1 MQDAAKSD
9 KTVWNLQ
16 VAEGAR
22 RPLQAVSLYT
32 NGKQEDR
39 YDGGLSDARAG
50 HLRVPRAREKP
61 SGAEGQWEQQ
71 LQQQQPCGCCLGRHT
86 RTVTNLSFSMDGK
99 LLVSMS
105 INYIIK
111 IWDIMERSLLKT
123 FTRDGVDRVF
133 FTTDTTIAMKGV
145 YQGGGNFKYWIE
157 FKDAFKKD
165 SKRKVIDLGGGRSFS
180 GEQQQQCCRLSS
192 DGSKFA
198 HWYRKEL
205 QIRGTEELRIVHK
218 IKIIDRN
225 MCFEGPV
232 VFSKDCSS
240 IAAVVVEDAEARR
253 SHHQMGLTQRI
264 AYIKVWNLKTAPVN
278 APASCIFSVKTVT
291 PWIIKF
297 CPMDSRVLASA
308 SFSDRKVKI
317 WNITSSKLLQ
327 VVDDNPHDVNPRNH
341 RAANMGGR
349 DVRSMNFLFSKDGG
363 TFVLS
368 KTREDFI
375 YDMTMDEDRPMD
387 RITRFTIWKVGDDR
401 RVMSALA
408 RDLLQVEM
416 LHKSIV
422 SATCRRTIH
431 HTDYFGKTTTL
442 DCCNTDSSSSSSS
455 PDDCSS
461 EKKHKSV
468 EVSRLRGT
476 NPFPQSNNIR
486 RLDKE
491 KHDNS
496 LQPSKRRCHIA

>member
-1 MQDAAKSD
+1 MGGALTPKKQCNLFRHICQAATGSHRICLDLGSEATDLGSEIGYGFRNYQLDSELRNWAPKVLGWVPS
-9 KTVWNLQ
+9 TLLIVITI
-16 VAEGAR
+16 ESSR
-22 RPLQAVSLYT
+22 
-32 NGKQEDR
+32 KQ
-39 YDGGLSDARAG
+39 LIAADARNTQIIASVGQNHSIKIWNIYSSSESAG
-50 HLRVPRAREKP
+50 DNT
-61 SGAEGQWEQQ
+61 QQQQQQQ

-308 SFSDRKVKI
+308 SFSDRKV
-317 WNITSSKLLQ
+317 
-327 VVDDNPHDVNPRNH
+327 VDDNPHDVNPRNH

-416 LHKSIV
+416 LHKSILV
-422 SATCRRTIH
+422 VLGGPIH
-431 HTDYFGKTTTL
+431 FRKATTL
-442 DCCNTDSSSSSSS
+442 GGWT
-455 PDDCSS
+455 
-461 EKKHKSV
+461 
-468 EVSRLRGT
+468 
-476 NPFPQSNNIR
+476 R
-486 RLDKE
+486 RSMII
-491 KHDNS
+491 HYS
-496 LQPSKRRCHIA
+496 LPNGGVI